1 MFERGAAPIP
11 MFGWWCNLPDCL
23 CGDSRL
29 GCPSSQSRSLVL
41 VAVYRPRIRRY
52 RFVSKTT
59 ASLRIRRFA
68 SFHISACFLSYQAS
82 ASVSSSSHRFVSKII
97 APLRK
102 PSLYQASLGLKSP
115 LGPSPVLFPLPRV
128 TSNLALAIQIS
139 NDDRGQDGPLP
150 SKPAGL
156 KPFVSKSLIPK
167 SFDRGRLRR
176 TFRYNDDSKDVEK
189 RGEGGGTQ
197 PFTHQI
203 VPTLPG
209 HPGDFHIY
217 SGQKSTA
224 LICGNP
230 VPRKQTTSRKKSES
244 RMGGMVYDAPVLL
257 SYLPNRSWSLQE
269 HH

>member
-41 VAVYRPRIRRY
+41 VARAKYHHRCLVYRPRIRRY
-52 RFVSKTT
+52 RFVSKAT

-139 NDDRGQDGPLP
+139 NHDRGQDGPLP
-150 SKPAGL
+150 SKPPRQ

-189 RGEGGGTQ
+189 RGEGGT
-197 PFTHQI
+197 PAIHPSNRPHPPRASRRFPYLFWPEINSPH
-203 VPTLPG
+203 LP
-209 HPGDFHIY
+209 
-217 SGQKSTA
+217 
-224 LICGNP
+224 
-230 VPRKQTTSRKKSES
+230 ES
-244 RMGGMVYDAPVLL
+244 RSPKANNFPQEIRVPDGWDGVRC
-257 SYLPNRSWSLQE
+257 SRSSFIPA
-269 HH
+269 

>member
-1 MFERGAAPIP
+1 MWGQPHRLSFERGSKPCSSSEGKVSSP
-11 MFGWWCNLPDCL
+11 MFGCISRVSGAIASFRKPPLPCVS
-23 CGDSRL
+23 GA
-29 GCPSSQSRSLVL
+29 SLPFTS
-41 VAVYRPRIRRY
+41 AHASFRIKLTLRFRHQAIALFRKLSLRFGNPL
-52 RFVSKTT
+52 RFVSGI
-59 ASLRIRRFA
+59 ARDA
-68 SFHISACFLSYQAS
+68 
-82 ASVSSSSHRFVSKII
+82 VS
-97 APLRK
+97 
-102 PSLYQASLGLKSP
+102 SLGLKSP

-139 NDDRGQDGPLP
+139 NHDRGQDGPLP
-150 SKPAGL
+150 SKPPRL

-167 SFDRGRLRR
+167 SFGRGRLRR

-189 RGEGGGTQ
+189 RGEGVPQ

-203 VPTLPG
+203 GPTLPG

-224 LICGNP
+224 LISGNP